1 MGELN
6 KVRKL
11 NKQVKNL
18 NPKGADNFSTV
29 DTLVLKNVAS
39 WREDNQEDNHDAEE
53 DEGDGT
59 EGDIIK
65 VTFSKCP

>member
-1 MGELN
+1 M
-6 KVRKL
+6 
-11 NKQVKNL
+11 
-18 NPKGADNFSTV
+18 
-29 DTLVLKNVAS
+29 VLKNVAS

-65 VTFSKCP
+65 VTFSECS